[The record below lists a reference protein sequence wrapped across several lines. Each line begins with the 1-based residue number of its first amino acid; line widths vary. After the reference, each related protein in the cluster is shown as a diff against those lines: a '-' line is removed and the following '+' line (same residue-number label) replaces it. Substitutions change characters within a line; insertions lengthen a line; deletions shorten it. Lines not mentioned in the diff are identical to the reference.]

1 MVVGIEGEME
11 KRKDKVIEQIVELT
25 IKYSEIMSGDE
36 ALILALETIIEKL
49 NEGKTKWKQKADRL
63 KRPLNVYVQ

>member
-1 MVVGIEGEME
+1 MVVGIEVEME

-49 NEGKTKWKQKADRL
+49 NEGKTKWKQEVEKL
-63 KRPLNVYVQ
+63 K